1 MTEEQLDLLIKYINA
16 KIAEHAAENHS
27 DGALVESII
36 ANNLEYDLR
45 FTLRLKE
52 SE

>member
-1 MTEEQLDLLIKYINA
+1 MTEEQIDLLIKYINA

-36 ANNLEYDLR
+36 ASAIEDNLR
-45 FTLRLKE
+45 SAFQQKE
-52 SE
+52 QM